1 MRRFN
6 HMLPAYPL
14 HADGVV
20 FDLADSQKRRDIFDS
35 IVAYHS
41 QFAAPVYNNH
51 DADGKQWGEVEKYEL
66 REDGI
71 FVHWVVF
78 DWVNPADIPKYVSP
92 RLVWGRRVGNQ
103 FVDGYQASDGTIYP
117 IVVVELSVTGIPR
130 FDIGQNPGITIA
142 LSRDGEFGELPAFV
156 NSSPSKGVSMTE
168 EQVQALI
175 AAAMQPIAEAVAQ
188 LTAKLDAASAPPVAA
203 MSEDSALID
212 LEAAPVAAMAEH
224 VLPVD
229 PNAPTAEILMSRR
242 LEFGD
247 YAVAL
252 SRNATPIVSANMGLV
267 KQAFIYGG
275 KGAADSLVKSLGTV
289 AASAGKVTNAS
300 LSHGPV
306 SPGNSDER
314 SATARALDIQR
325 AEGLS
330 WDAARTK
337 AGISVINRPNL

>member
-1 MRRFN
+1 MKRLN

-20 FDLADSQKRRDIFDS
+20 FDLADRQKRRDIFDS

-78 DWVNPADIPKYVSP
+78 DWVNPDDIPKFVSP

-130 FDIGQNPGITIA
+130 FDIGQNPGITIS
-142 LSRDGEFGELPAFV
+142 LSRVGEFGELPGLI
-156 NSSPSKGVSMTE
+156 NQSPSEGVSMTE

-175 AAAMQPIAEAVAQ
+175 AAAIQPIAEAVAQ
-188 LTAKLDAASAPPVAA
+188 LTAKLEAPVEVEIEGESAPAPAVAPA
-203 MSEDSALID
+203 
-212 LEAAPVAAMAEH
+212 AAMADAM
-224 VLPVD
+224 PVD
-229 PNAPTAEILMSRR
+229 PNAPTAETLMSRR
-242 LEFGD
+242 IEFGD

-252 SRNATPIVSANMGLV
+252 SRTASPLVAANMNLV

-275 KGAADSLVKSLGTV
+275 KAAADGFVKSLSSVSG
-289 AASAGKVTNAS
+289 AGKVVNAS

-306 SPGNSDER
+306 APAIADER
-314 SATARALDIQR
+314 SATARALEIQR
-325 AEGLS
+325 NEGLS
-330 WDAARTK
+330 WDAARVK
-337 AGISVINRPNL
+337 AGISVNSRPSL

>member
-66 REDGI
+66 RDDGI
-71 FVHWVVF
+71 FVHWKVS
-78 DWVNPADIPKYVSP
+78 DWVNPDDIPKYVSP

-103 FVDGYQASDGTIYP
+103 FVDGYQASDGTIFP

-156 NSSPSKGVSMTE
+156 NSSPSEGVMTE

-188 LTAKLDAASAPPVAA
+188 LTAKFDAAAAPPVAA
-203 MSEDSALID
+203 MADGGAMVDPELP
-212 LEAAPVAAMAEH
+212 PVAAMSEH

-275 KGAADSLVKSLGTV
+275 KVAADSLVKSLGTV
-289 AASAGKVTNAS
+289 AAGAGKVVNAS

-306 SPGNSDER
+306 SPGNADER

-325 AEGLS
+325 TEGLS

-337 AGISVINRPNL
+337 AGISVVNRPNL

>member
-130 FDIGQNPGITIA
+130 FDIGQNPGITIS
-142 LSRDGEFGELPAFV
+142 LSRNGEFGELPGLI
-156 NSSPSKGVSMTE
+156 NQSPSEGVSMTE

-212 LEAAPVAAMAEH
+212 LEVPPVAAMAEN

-275 KGAADSLVKSLGTV
+275 KVAADSLVKSLGTV